1 MSDQSN
7 NDLAQLF
14 PGLAGILGAMEQAPP
29 AQGALQADPDHA
41 GVTDEMVDAFFTN
54 NPQVRSLPPLV
65 SGQQPT
71 TQQFRSGSTGMP
83 PAGGVEQPDG
93 TFTQTAPPV
102 QPPLG
107 QPPTQPTIQAP
118 PPQPPIATPGQPAPA
133 SQPPSQLTDDELSQL
148 RELQTAI
155 RSDPALRSKIADHLV
170 GRATPPVPQPPVVT
184 APQGFQPVGQPAAAP
199 TTPQV
204 GPTGLEPMYPA
215 VPQFVSQPP
224 ANLDLEDPSIAALW
238 QMVQSQQQQLAA
250 TAQTVQNSAAIAQQN
265 ARQQSEGA
273 YQAAKTGFATR
284 YELNEADVTHLDGLA
299 ARLGVLPQLM
309 SGIDP
314 LTGLPVKNDLTSSI
328 DRALE
333 IAYFTDPN
341 YRQREWDRQANVRR
355 DDAQRQQKLAAVSGS
370 SASVPRTTPAP
381 TTEQGRRDALLGEVG
396 AMLQGSWN
404 DPAAN

>member
-41 GVTDEMVDAFFTN
+41 GVTDEMVDAFFQN

-118 PPQPPIATPGQPAPA
+118 PPQPPIATPVQPAPA

-155 RSDPALRSKIADHLV
+155 RSDPELRSKIADHLV
-170 GRATPPVPQPPVVT
+170 GRATPPVPQPPVVP
-184 APQGFQPVGQPAAAP
+184 APQGFQFQPPYQPATQP
-199 TTPQV
+199 VIP
-204 GPTGLEPMYPA
+204 PLEPMHPA
-215 VPQFVSQPP
+215 APQFLSQPP

-250 TAQTVQNSAAIAQQN
+250 TAATVQESAAITRAN
-265 ARQQSEGA
+265 ERQQSAGA

-309 SGIDP
+309 TGIDP

-355 DDAQRQQKLAAVSGS
+355 EDAQRQQKLAAVSGS

-396 AMLQGSWN
+396 AMLNGNWN